1 MVVVG
6 AAGAGDAMGVAAGA
20 VEAPGDAI
28 GVADAAGDAAGVACA
43 ITLCPMF
50 PGDAWPD
57 GAATAES
64 PKLAAISEVKTPVLS
79 RVNLASIDWCGR
91 RYGCHSASR
100 PIQVRAQSPNFLTAE
115 GTPKV
120 PTAQEP

>member
-1 MVVVG
+1 VVVGVVVVG
-6 AAGAGDAMGVAAGA
+6 AAGAGDAIGVAAGA

-28 GVADAAGDAAGVACA
+28 GVADAAGDAIGVADAAGDALGVACA

-64 PKLAAISEVKTPVLS
+64 PKLATMSEVRTPVLS
-79 RVNLASIDWCGR
+79 RFNVASLD
-91 RYGCHSASR
+91 
-100 PIQVRAQSPNFLTAE
+100 LE
-115 GTPKV
+115 
-120 PTAQEP
+120 